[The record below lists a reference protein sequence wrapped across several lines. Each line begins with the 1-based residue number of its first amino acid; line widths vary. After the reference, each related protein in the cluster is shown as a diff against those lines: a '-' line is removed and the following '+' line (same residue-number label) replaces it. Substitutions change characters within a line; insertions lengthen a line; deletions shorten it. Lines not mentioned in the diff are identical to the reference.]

1 MFGIIKKMHI
11 VLLSSKVDAYN
22 IQNVLGKVI
31 KNVKFNLLLLTYILM
46 NTVKNFTTYPFS
58 IKLNRFV
65 GSWNTLNDLSN
76 KLCIPNKTED
86 LKLSVFNMITRV
98 NESKTLTKDIS
109 CKCKCK
115 FDSRDC
121 NLNQWWNNNKCWC
134 ECKKISCMWMYL

>member
-121 NLNQWWNNNKCWC
+121 NLNQ
-134 ECKKISCMWMYL
+134 

>member
-65 GSWNTLNDLSN
+65 GS
-76 KLCIPNKTED
+76 
-86 LKLSVFNMITRV
+86 
-98 NESKTLTKDIS
+98 
-109 CKCKCK
+109 
-115 FDSRDC
+115 
-121 NLNQWWNNNKCWC
+121 
-134 ECKKISCMWMYL
+134 

>member
-1 MFGIIKKMHI
+1 MLI
-11 VLLSSKVDAYN
+11 S

-121 NLNQWWNNNKCWC
+121 NLNQ
-134 ECKKISCMWMYL
+134 

>member
-31 KNVKFNLLLLTYILM
+31 KNVKFSLLLLTYILM

-65 GSWNTLNDLSN
+65 GS
-76 KLCIPNKTED
+76 
-86 LKLSVFNMITRV
+86 
-98 NESKTLTKDIS
+98 
-109 CKCKCK
+109 
-115 FDSRDC
+115 
-121 NLNQWWNNNKCWC
+121 
-134 ECKKISCMWMYL
+134 